1 MPLPVASVAIV
12 CKTCGRSRIG
22 YKFDPQGR
30 KVRICKK
37 CGDEI

>member
-1 MPLPVASVAIV
+1 VAIV
-12 CKTCGRSRIG
+12 CKSCGRSRVG

-30 KVRICKK
+30 KVRVCKK